1 MSHSFQIRQD
11 QWIVQGDDV
20 ASGQLM
26 EIVKTD
32 AEIRPVRQ
40 IAKDILVLGM
50 SPERADRL
58 RKEFGARL
66 IVERDGGL
74 NLNMGHNSL

>member
-1 MSHSFQIRQD
+1 MSHSFQTRQD